1 MSPLLSIM
9 IPTTPRTLHYTIY
22 LQLLSLVSQSYV
34 IMSLKNCH
42 LTCVFAMEGYNFT
55 SSAVPLA
62 RPKYLHAHANVHFH
76 ETSIVVDGNQSAVAT
91 IAFHPPDIKPE
102 NEHAIYGG
110 YIEIRSQND
119 EDDVPVHVPY
129 IGAQGTQRDLAILD
143 RNVSQYNPVM
153 M

>member
-1 MSPLLSIM
+1 
-9 IPTTPRTLHYTIY
+9 
-22 LQLLSLVSQSYV
+22 
-34 IMSLKNCH
+34 
-42 LTCVFAMEGYNFT
+42 MEGYNFT

-62 RPKYLHAHANVHFH
+62 RPKYLHAHADVHFH

-91 IAFHPPDIKPE
+91 IAFHPPDTKPE

-129 IGAQGTQRDLAILD
+129 IGAQGAQRDLAILD
-143 RNVSQYNPVM
+143 RNVSQYNPIM